1 MIMTTTRIG
10 QLVAAVWAAS
20 LAQNAVASIFGIFTG
35 FWLSSAVLVLGLTPN
50 WFDTIWPMRRRHR
63 SCSC

>member
-1 MIMTTTRIG
+1 MIMTTTRIS

-35 FWLSSAVLVLGLTPN
+35 FWLSLDPPMEYSRRGERVSIGSWLLGA
-50 WFDTIWPMRRRHR
+50 
-63 SCSC
+63 